1 MATCAHVY
9 INEPVARLSVSIHF
23 TPLKKKQ
30 KNKSRSRVI
39 DLGLLHAKKL
49 LALFWKKTK
58 QKQTC
63 IPSLVHWVR
72 QMLITFPL
80 ERVAYVRKG
89 RQDLF
94 KKGWGPFDAFVKSRN
109 LTDDSDEVE

>member
-9 INEPVARLSVSIHF
+9 INEPVARMSVSIHF
-23 TPLKKKQ
+23 TLLKKYF
-30 KNKSRSRVI
+30 NKSRPLII
-39 DLGLLHAKKL
+39 DLSLLHAKKL
-49 LALFWKKTK
+49 LALFWKKKTK
-58 QKQTC
+58 QKTC
-63 IPSLVHWVR
+63 IPSLVDWLR

-94 KKGWGPFDAFVKSRN
+94 ERGWGPFDAFMKSIN
-109 LTDDSDEVE
+109 LTDDSD